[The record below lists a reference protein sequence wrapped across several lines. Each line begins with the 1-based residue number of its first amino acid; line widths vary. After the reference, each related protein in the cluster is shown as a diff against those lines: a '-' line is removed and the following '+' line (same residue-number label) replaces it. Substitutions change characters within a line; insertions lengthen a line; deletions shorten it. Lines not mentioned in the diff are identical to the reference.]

1 MKWFIAFVVVIWA
14 ISINGNER
22 TKKRL
27 EDQNR
32 QVQEMIRK
40 GPGTYRTRG
49 ATYDELHDTA
59 CDAGLDV
66 CGGVTSW

>member
-14 ISINGNER
+14 ISVNGNER

-27 EDQNR
+27 EEQTR
-32 QVQEMIRK
+32 QVQQQ
-40 GPGTYRTRG
+40 TRNSPRFYTRPS
-49 ATYDELHDTA
+49 TYDELHDAA
-59 CDAGLDV
+59 CNAGLDV